1 MVGNP
6 VTVMGSILYS
16 PYAIKYTFYVI
27 FQAIGV
33 YFNLYYLMPKF
44 LEKGKYAAYISFVL
58 LTILCVAV
66 LIVPGYYVSA
76 SLSGRSMQELYN
88 VDPSNYYY
96 FFQTN
101 TLASSAASMTLAM
114 SVKLAKNWVQSRQ
127 REQSLQKE
135 KLETEL
141 KFLRYQFNP
150 HFLFNTINSIFF
162 LIHKN
167 PDKASASLAKFSEL
181 LRYQLYE
188 CNETMITLDR
198 ELDYLKNFI
207 ELEKLRQSNKVE
219 VSLLMNEEQ
228 SGNLGI
234 APFILVTFV
243 ENAFKHVSKHSDR
256 PNRIRI
262 SLNVENEQLHFVVY
276 NNKEDDHQPDVIDYG
291 GIGLG
296 NVKRRLELIYPGRH
310 ELQIRDRE
318 ESFEVELRLTLEEME
333 LTQLM
338 PKTA

>member
-1 MVGNP
+1 
-6 VTVMGSILYS
+6 MGTILNS

-33 YFNLYYLMPKF
+33 YFNLYYLMPKY
-44 LEKGKYAAYISFVL
+44 LEKGRFGAYITFVL
-58 LTILCVAV
+58 LTVFVTAV
-66 LIVPGYYVSA
+66 LIVPGYYLSA
-76 SLSGRSMQELYN
+76 LLSGRSMQELYN
-88 VDPSNYYY
+88 IDPSNYYY

-101 TLASSAASMTLAM
+101 TLASSVASMTLAM
-114 SVKLAKNWVQSRQ
+114 SVKLAKNWVQSKQ
-127 REQSLQKE
+127 REQTLQKE

-219 VSLLMNEEQ
+219 VSLQMNEAPG
-228 SGNLGI
+228 GNLGI

-262 SLNVENEQLHFVVY
+262 TLNVDDEQLHFLVY
-276 NNKEDDHQPDVIDYG
+276 NNKENDHQPDVIDYG
-291 GIGLG
+291 GIGLE

-318 ESFEVELRLTLEEME
+318 ESFEVELRLALEEIKLM
-333 LTQLM
+333 QLM